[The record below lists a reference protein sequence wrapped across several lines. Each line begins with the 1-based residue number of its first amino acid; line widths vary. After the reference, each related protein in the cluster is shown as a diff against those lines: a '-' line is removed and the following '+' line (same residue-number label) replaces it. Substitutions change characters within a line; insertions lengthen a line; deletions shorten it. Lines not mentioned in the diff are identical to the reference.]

1 MINQMAKMNNT
12 RNTIQR
18 DAVYSLLKN
27 DKSHPTAE
35 ALFLKAKQICP
46 DISLAT
52 VYRHLKN
59 FCAENKAIVVE
70 SEDKKVHY
78 DGDVS
83 PHSHFV
89 CKKCGKIY
97 DIFEVPAIPKECLQ
111 KNGFSVERESCTYFG
126 FCPDCNNKTKII
138 LSGENL

>member
-1 MINQMAKMNNT
+1 MNNT
-12 RNTIQR
+12 RKTIQR
-18 DAVYSLLKN
+18 DAVYSLLKK
-27 DKSHPTAE
+27 DKTHPTAE
-35 ALFLKAKQICP
+35 SLFLTAKQICP

-59 FCAENKAIVVE
+59 FCAEGNAIVVE

-97 DIFEVPAIPKECLQ
+97 DIFEVPFMHRDVLEQ
-111 KNGFSVERESCTYFG
+111 KGFSVERESCTFFG
-126 FCPDCNNKTKII
+126 VCPGCNNKPDEKTNK
-138 LSGENL
+138 NLN

>member
-1 MINQMAKMNNT
+1 MNET

-18 DAVYSLLKN
+18 DAVYSLLKS
-27 DKSHPTAE
+27 DKTHPTAE
-35 ALFLKAKQICP
+35 ALFLSAKQICP

-52 VYRHLKN
+52 VYRHLKT
-59 FCAENKAIVVE
+59 FCSCGKAIVVE

-89 CKKCGKIY
+89 CKKCGKIF
-97 DIFEVPAIPKECLQ
+97 DIFEVPAANKRFLEE
-111 KNGFSVERESCTYFG
+111 KGFSVERESLTYFG
-126 FCPDCNNKTKII
+126 FCPDCNKK
-138 LSGENL
+138 